1 MNPPNRLHWI
11 SKSPGAFTASPNVSF
26 GKGIEPRNLRL
37 CDHGAAHVSLAD
49 DWAAM
54 AQGLHGLG
62 NVVAST
68 LNDAAILTQRGRFP
82 SFEVCPGGRFAV
94 NGLAG
99 LGFDFAEWRRVWA
112 TRRLTAKGVCH
123 SLAIVGHDNSAAH
136 QVLLLDGNLDEA
148 FAQFARRHQGEPPRV
163 RAVWPARGEE
173 ICTGYH
179 ERFRCRKWEY
189 VESAASGS
197 RHLAGSCLSGFFDAI
212 LAARLRITTTMVS
225 APVIQ
230 SALWTPLALERTERR
245 VTVTSDETQLRLQL
259 GAVAEV
265 WSVPPPDGVD
275 AALALELYDA
285 QDRLLLGFSTTPD
298 HSDAWIALLASLP
311 SA

>member
-1 MNPPNRLHWI
+1 MSASNRLHWI
-11 SKSPGAFTASPNVSF
+11 GKSPNAVTAPPNASF

-37 CDHGAAHVSLAD
+37 CDHGAAHVSLSG
-49 DWAAM
+49 DWAVM
-54 AQGLHGLG
+54 AQAFHGLG

-82 SFEVCPGGRFAV
+82 QFEFCPGGRFAV
-94 NGLAG
+94 NGLGG

-112 TRRLTAKGVCH
+112 TRRPTAKGVCH

-136 QVLLLDGNLDEA
+136 QVLLLDDSIDET
-148 FAQFARRHQGEPPRV
+148 FADFARRHQCEPPRV
-163 RAVWPARGEE
+163 RAFWPARGEG
-173 ICTGYH
+173 ICTGYF

-189 VESAASGS
+189 VESAESGS
-197 RHLAGSCLSGFFDAI
+197 RELADACLTGFFEAI
-212 LAARLRITTTMVS
+212 LAARLRLSTTIIS

-230 SALWTPLALERTERR
+230 SALWTPVALERTERR
-245 VTVTSDETQLRLQL
+245 VTMTTEKTQLRLQL
-259 GAVAEV
+259 SAVAEV

-285 QDRLLLGFSTTPD
+285 QDRLLLGFSVTPE
-298 HSDAWIALLASLP
+298 HGDAWSALLAGLA

>member
-1 MNPPNRLHWI
+1 MNASNRLQWI
-11 SKSPGAFTASPNVSF
+11 AKSPSTMTAPPKVSF

-37 CDHGAAHVSLAD
+37 CDHGAAHVSLAG
-49 DWAAM
+49 DWAAL

-62 NVVAST
+62 QVVAST

-82 SFEVCPGGRFAV
+82 EFEFCPGGRFAV
-94 NGLAG
+94 NGLGG

-112 TRRLTAKGVCH
+112 TRRPTAKGVCQ

-136 QVLLLDGNLDEA
+136 QVLLLDDSIDET
-148 FAQFARRHQGEPPRV
+148 FPDFARRHQGEPPRV
-163 RAVWPARGEE
+163 RACWPARGEG
-173 ICTGYH
+173 ICCGYH
-179 ERFRCRKWEY
+179 ERFRCRKWER
-189 VESAASGS
+189 VESSESGS
-197 RHLAGSCLSGFFDAI
+197 RRLAGACLPRLFEAV
-212 LAARLRITTTMVS
+212 LAARLRLTTTIVS

-230 SALWTPLALERTERR
+230 SALWTPVAIERTERR
-245 VTVTSDETQLRLQL
+245 VTVTAEETQLRLQL

-285 QDRLLLGFSTTPD
+285 QDRLLLGFSVTLE
-298 HSDAWIALLASLP
+298 HVDAWSALIASLP